1 MKTIKFAGIS
11 FKLLEF
17 ATTSREL
24 PEKVFVVLK
33 ILQPKKINKIER
45 DASTKKLRSSKK
57 KTKWGPLL
65 LSSLVNGPRHI

>member
-57 KTKWGPLL
+57 NKMGAFAT
-65 LSSLVNGPRHI
+65 V